1 MAEDEQRFLQY
12 ADWLLHVPPFLCITV
27 TIRETVCV
35 EAEGGKY
42 VKKWWEQK
50 NINLWTE
57 NKMKG

>member
-42 VKKWWEQK
+42 VKK
-50 NINLWTE
+50 
-57 NKMKG
+57 